1 MLEKNGELSDA
12 RRGLLRDIERYAASV
27 GCRHKRLVGYFG
39 EAFTKDDC
47 GACDYCLGELETV
60 AEPVT
65 VARKILSCVARVGQ
79 RFGAAH
85 VTNVLRGSDSEQ
97 VRSRGHHELSVFG
110 LMKDAT
116 IDELRGYI
124 DQLLAHGLLQQ
135 GGDEYPILQISRRRP
150 RAAEGCGRGAG
161 TSLARQKRPDRGRLP
176 KRSRVETEGWEGVDR
191 ELFEELRVLRLEIA
205 RRRRVPPYVIFHDTT
220 LREIARSKPKTMEEL
235 RHVYGVGDRK
245 AEDLGDLIRCSDRCM
260 VKLQLQSSS

>member
-1 MLEKNGELSDA
+1 
-12 RRGLLRDIERYAASV
+12 
-27 GCRHKRLVGYFG
+27 
-39 EAFTKDDC
+39 
-47 GACDYCLGELETV
+47 
-60 AEPVT
+60 
-65 VARKILSCVARVGQ
+65 
-79 RFGAAH
+79 
-85 VTNVLRGSDSEQ
+85 

-135 GGDEYPILQISRRRP
+135 SGDEYPILQIS
-150 RAAEGCGRGAG
+150 AEGHALLKNANAAPEL
-161 TSLARQKRPDRGRLP
+161 SLARQKRPDRNRLP
-176 KRSRVETEGWEGVDR
+176 KRARVETEGWDGVDR

-220 LREIARSKPKTMEEL
+220 LREIARVKPRTVEEL

-245 AEDLGDLIRCSDRCM
+245 ANDLGELILSAVARATPHGHG
-260 VKLQLQSSS
+260 

>member
-1 MLEKNGELSDA
+1 MLEKNGELSEA
-12 RRGLLRDIERYAASV
+12 RRSLLRDIERYASSV

-39 EAFTKDDC
+39 EAFDKDDC
-47 GACDYCLGELETV
+47 GACDYCLGELEAV
-60 AEPVT
+60 PDAVT

-135 GGDEYPILQISRRRP
+135 GGEEYPILQISSDGLALLKDAG
-150 RAAEGCGRGAG
+150 AAPDL
-161 TSLARQKRPDRGRLP
+161 SLARQKRPDRGRLP
-176 KRSRVETEGWEGVDR
+176 RRSRVETEGWEGVDR
-191 ELFEELRVLRLEIA
+191 DLFEELRVLRMEIA

-220 LREIARSKPKTMEEL
+220 LREIARVKPKTIEQL

-245 AEDLGDLIRCSDRCM
+245 ATDLGELVLAVVNRS
-260 VKLQLQSSS
+260 